1 MKLEM
6 FEHTVS
12 YKDLV
17 NKLDFMKAV
26 ADERSVPFTNMLKID
41 GYEDIGLTYM
51 LSSIRNNSVIQNFF
65 EYTKGSLKGL
75 YAMKSASKSLY
86 KITEPIYTNF
96 AYLHNRAWLCLKPDA
111 SYDLWVNEQFVI
123 DGIVNY
129 DSLDLCGYVHFV
141 QLDFHD
147 AKGLICCDGFDAT
160 NGVFI
165 PKNKREFIKYFNDLL
180 YSKGYEGKFDE
191 MCLSDIFQIF
201 YEIRNCIF
209 ESSTYKPVVL

>member
-26 ADERSVPFTNMLKID
+26 ADERSVSFTNMLKID

-65 EYTKGSLKGL
+65 EYTRGSLKGL

-86 KITEPIYTNF
+86 KITEPIYMSF
-96 AYLHNRAWLCLKPDA
+96 VYLHNRAWLCLKPDA
-111 SYDLWVNEQFVI
+111 SYDLWVNEQFVT
-123 DGIVNY
+123 DEIVNY
-129 DSLDLCGYVHFV
+129 DLLDLCGYVHFV